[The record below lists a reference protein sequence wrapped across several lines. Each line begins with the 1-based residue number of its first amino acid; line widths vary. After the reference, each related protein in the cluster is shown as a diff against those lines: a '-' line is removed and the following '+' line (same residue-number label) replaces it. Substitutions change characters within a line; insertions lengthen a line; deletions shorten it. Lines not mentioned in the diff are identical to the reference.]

1 MKPTEE
7 QEEAIEAFLTGK
19 NLAIEARAGT
29 GKTSTLVLL
38 AQSTQRRGQYL
49 AFNRSIVT
57 EAGSKMPGN
66 VVCNTAHSLAYRAV
80 GVRYKQRLEAPRVKS
95 AQVARWLGLDPFVVS
110 FGTQRKVL
118 QPGYLAGL
126 VMRSIGRFCQTADET
141 PTRSHVPYVDGID
154 LPNAGG
160 RTYGNNDELAA
171 ILEPALVAAWA
182 DLRERE
188 GRLRFAHEHYL
199 KMWQLSRP
207 YVDADYILFDEA
219 QDANP
224 VIAAIVQRQA
234 SHAQLVYVGDSQQEI
249 YGFTGAVN
257 ALAQVDVPHRTF
269 LTMSFRFGPAIA
281 AAANESLAALN
292 APLRLRGNPAL
303 ASSVGPVDAP
313 RALLTRTNAAGM
325 SRLLVEQDRGTKVHV
340 VGEGKDIA
348 AFATAVDQLRATG
361 HTSHPELA
369 CFSSWADVQAYVAQD
384 TGGEDLRLM
393 VSLVESFETAEIL
406 AAVGRMVPESRADL
420 VISTAH
426 KAKGREWPTVQI
438 ASDFS
443 KLKPE
448 NKPGLRLQYVAV
460 TRAQERLDMTA
471 LQKDREND

>member
-7 QEEAIEAFLTGK
+7 QEEAIEAFLTGE
-19 NLAIEARAGT
+19 NLAIEAGAGT
-29 GKTSTLVLL
+29 GKTSTLVML
-38 AQSTQRRGQYL
+38 ARAGSGDIGQYL
-49 AFNRSIVT
+49 AFNKSLVT
-57 EAGSKMPGN
+57 ESAGKFPGW
-66 VVCNTAHSLAYRAV
+66 VRANTAHSVAFKAIMV
-80 GVRYKQRLEAPRVKS
+80 GNLPLMARLNNSQRLPQWVVAQNLRMDALTVLDFLGRPKTLAP
-95 AQVARWLGLDPFVVS
+95 GF
-110 FGTQRKVL
+110 
-118 QPGYLAGL
+118 LAGL
-126 VMRSIGRFCQTADET
+126 VVRAVTHFCQSAD
-141 PTRSHVPYVDGID
+141 RDIGGHHVPFVDGLAPDGNPILREYL
-154 LPNAGG
+154 LPFAK
-160 RTYGNNDELAA
+160 L
-171 ILEPALVAAWA
+171 LWA
-182 DLRERE
+182 DLQRPD
-188 GRLRFAHEHYL
+188 GWARFGHEHYL
-199 KMWQLSRP
+199 KMFQLTDP
-207 YVDADYILFDEA
+207 QLDADYILFDEA

-224 VIAAIVQRQA
+224 VIAAIVAGQR
-234 SHAQLVYVGDSQQEI
+234 SAQLVYVGDSQQEI
-249 YGFTGAVN
+249 YGWTGAVN